1 MWERVRLLTRGIFN
15 GKTPDVVIVMLLFK
29 ETQWVRES
37 ERSSVKYKWKK
48 PTTTLET
55 YFRSELRI
63 FCILT
68 AFHDTW
74 TRRLGLL
81 TLLTCRRCYCCCY
94 YLAVFFFR
102 QQRKKRL
109 HEKLNRHFRDNWS
122 ETSSV
127 LCCKNR
133 KLKYNSCSHCRWS
146 SQPRQH
152 VEWRWVLPPTK
163 TSCLHTHWRRTH
175 STLRTQIWFI
185 AKLTLT
191 SFCLRRST
199 FFINVFEVFTSPSE
213 IKTHWHGTVQKKG
226 NFFGSFNSFLE
237 SSSQRDKT

>member
-1 MWERVRLLTRGIFN
+1 
-15 GKTPDVVIVMLLFK
+15 MLLFK

-63 FCILT
+63 FLHFNCIPWYLNST
-68 AFHDTW
+68 
-74 TRRLGLL
+74 TRFTHPSDMS
-81 TLLTCRRCYCCCY
+81 TLLLLLLPCRIY
-94 YLAVFFFR
+94 FR

-226 NFFGSFNSFLE
+226 NFFGSFNSFLLE
-237 SSSQRDKT
+237 